1 MSGTAARKQ
10 AATAP
15 AGRNGSAP
23 RQTGT
28 RQSGTST
35 GKKQSGGATERRA
48 LDPDVLAALEAER
61 DFLLRSLRDLETEHD
76 AGDLDE
82 HDYLELKDGYTS
94 RAGAVLRAIEERQAG
109 LADAAASRKKAGS
122 TGRKVG
128 IVALVVGFAI
138 LAGILMAAAAGRRG
152 AGDSA
157 TGDIRQTCR
166 EGILQA
172 QGLLQPAPVEALK
185 AYDEVLDQC
194 PGNAEALTY
203 KGWLFHLTALQ
214 SEPGPEADRLRTLA
228 LQNLLD
234 ATVADPGF
242 TDAWIFLGSVYKYLG
257 RPDDALAALDRV
269 DPARVPPFMA
279 GQVEGLRAGITGSTP
294 GTTKGTTPITR

>member
-1 MSGTAARKQ
+1 MSGTAARRE
-10 AATAP
+10 AATKP
-15 AGRNGSAP
+15 AGANGSSD
-23 RQTGT
+23 RQGTGP
-28 RQSGTST
+28 SGSKRSTSA
-35 GKKQSGGATERRA
+35 SPRRA

-61 DFLLRSLRDLETEHD
+61 DFLLRSLRDLEAEHD

-82 HDYLELKDGYTS
+82 HDYTELKDGYTS
-94 RAGAVLRAIEERQAG
+94 RAGAVLRAIEQRRAG

-128 IVALVVGFAI
+128 VVALVVGFAI
-138 LAGILMAAAAGRRG
+138 LAGVLMAAAAGRRG

-172 QGLLQPAPVEALK
+172 QGLLQSAPVEALK
-185 AYDEVLDQC
+185 AYDEVLEQC

-214 SEPGPEADRLRTLA
+214 SEPGPEADGLRALA

-242 TDAWIFLGSVYKYLG
+242 TDAWIFLGSVYKNLG

-279 GQVEGLRAGITGSTP
+279 GRVEGLRAEITGATSGSTP
-294 GTTKGTTPITR
+294 GTR